1 MLYTLVY
8 TLRKTTD
15 ICNIILYFLLFFLK
29 KNKKSL
35 TRKLI
40 NECAARVYQIL
51 DDIDKIIKYTNNVS
65 YDDFMDDEQL
75 IDAVL
80 FRLIQM
86 TENIKKLSIM
96 FKEQHASVSWND
108 IVGFRNRIVHDY
120 GKTDYT
126 IVYEV
131 VSNDI
136 PNLKETLLKIN

>member
-1 MLYTLVY
+1 M
-8 TLRKTTD
+8 D
-15 ICNIILYFLLFFLK
+15 NI
-29 KNKKSL
+29 KSD
-35 TRKLI
+35 KYYI
-40 NECAARVYQIL
+40 NLIL
-51 DDIDKIIKYTNNVS
+51 DDINKIIKYTNNVS

-75 IDAVL
+75 IDAIL

-86 TENIKKLSIM
+86 TENIKKLSTS
-96 FKEQHASVSWND
+96 FKEEHKNISWND

-136 PNLKETLLKIN
+136 PNLKDTLLKLSDLKEL

>member
-1 MLYTLVY
+1 M
-8 TLRKTTD
+8 D
-15 ICNIILYFLLFFLK
+15 NI
-29 KNKKSL
+29 KSD
-35 TRKLI
+35 KYYI
-40 NECAARVYQIL
+40 KQIL
-51 DDIDKIIKYTNNVS
+51 DDIDKIIKYTSNVS
-65 YDDFMDDEQL
+65 YDDFIDDEQL
-75 IDAVL
+75 IDAIL

-86 TENIKKLSIM
+86 TENIKKLSTS
-96 FKEQHASVSWND
+96 FKEEYNSISWND

>member
-1 MLYTLVY
+1 
-8 TLRKTTD
+8 
-15 ICNIILYFLLFFLK
+15 
-29 KNKKSL
+29 
-35 TRKLI
+35 
-40 NECAARVYQIL
+40 
-51 DDIDKIIKYTNNVS
+51 
-65 YDDFMDDEQL
+65 MDDEQL

-86 TENIKKLSIM
+86 TENIKKLSTR

-136 PNLKETLLKIN
+136 PNLKEILLKFSWLKNYVLIKLYPL

>member
-1 MLYTLVY
+1 M
-8 TLRKTTD
+8 D
-15 ICNIILYFLLFFLK
+15 NI
-29 KNKKSL
+29 KNDKYY
-35 TRKLI
+35 I
-40 NECAARVYQIL
+40 NQII

-65 YDDFMDDEQL
+65 YDDFMDDEQW

-86 TENIKKLSIM
+86 TENIKKLSTR
-96 FKEQHASVSWND
+96 FKEQNTSVSWND

-136 PNLKETLLKIN
+136 PNLKEILLKFKWLKNYVLIKLYPL

>member
-1 MLYTLVY
+1 
-8 TLRKTTD
+8 
-15 ICNIILYFLLFFLK
+15 
-29 KNKKSL
+29 
-35 TRKLI
+35 
-40 NECAARVYQIL
+40 
-51 DDIDKIIKYTNNVS
+51 
-65 YDDFMDDEQL
+65 
-75 IDAVL
+75 
-80 FRLIQM
+80 M

-96 FKEQHASVSWND
+96 FKEQHTSVSWND

>member
-1 MLYTLVY
+1 M
-8 TLRKTTD
+8 D
-15 ICNIILYFLLFFLK
+15 NI
-29 KNKKSL
+29 KNDKYY
-35 TRKLI
+35 I
-40 NECAARVYQIL
+40 NQIL
-51 DDIDKIIKYTNNVS
+51 DDINIIIKYTNNIS
-65 YDDFMDDEQL
+65 YDDFIIDEQL

-86 TENIKKLSIM
+86 TENIKKLSFS
-96 FKEQHASVSWND
+96 FKEKHNNIRWND

-136 PNLKETLLKIN
+136 PNLKEILLIIN